1 MVVAVGEGTGAGW
14 MLAGLV
20 ISGVT
25 MILQILVG
33 LGKYPPHWPLQAAST
48 KSGQI
53 AAIALYGAFVVFC
66 TVGLI
71 LAL

>member
-14 MLAGLV
+14 MFAGLV

-33 LGKYPPHWPLQAAST
+33 LGKYAPHWRLQATST

-53 AAIALYGAFVVFC
+53 AAVASCMAGSLHSARW
-66 TVGLI
+66 
-71 LAL
+71 A

>member
-33 LGKYPPHWPLQAAST
+33 LGKYPPHWPLQATGT

-53 AAIALYGAFVVFC
+53 AAVAFYGGFVVFC
-66 TVGLI
+66 TIVLI

>member
-14 MLAGLV
+14 MFAGLV

-33 LGKYPPHWPLQAAST
+33 LGEYAPHWPLRAT
-48 KSGQI
+48 GQI
-53 AAIALYGAFVVFC
+53 AADALYGGFAGFC

-71 LAL
+71 P